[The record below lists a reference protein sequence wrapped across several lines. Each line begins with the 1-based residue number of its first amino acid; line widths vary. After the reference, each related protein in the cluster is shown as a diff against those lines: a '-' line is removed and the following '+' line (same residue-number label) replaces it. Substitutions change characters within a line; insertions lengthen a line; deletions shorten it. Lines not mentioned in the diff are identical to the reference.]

1 MGGIH
6 LIMEYGIFH
15 YGIPSNMDGIHL
27 IKNLFQENDFL
38 ILVFPRLT
46 IKEIYTIFVGGEL
59 IRISLLLYWPWFS
72 KCDFHQDAK
81 DSNCINVMD

>member
-27 IKNLFQENDFL
+27 IKNLFHENDFL
-38 ILVFPRLT
+38 IKIDL
-46 IKEIYTIFVGGEL
+46 
-59 IRISLLLYWPWFS
+59 
-72 KCDFHQDAK
+72 K
-81 DSNCINVMD
+81 DPYSSIPLD